1 MERCIWW
8 VLYTLWQRTDHV
20 VVFGTIY
27 TTTSHDHPHINNAD
41 PLDCPQPPLHTQTT
55 TMWPP
60 YQPNG
65 RTTTTDGEPTH
76 QSNGRTTMTASEPPH
91 QPNRHGDHRQRAA
104 SPPHQ
109 PNRRMTMT
117 DSEPPHQPNGRT
129 TTMDG
134 DQLVNGRSTTSR
146 R

>member
-8 VLYTLWQRTDHV
+8 VLYTLWQRTDHA

-41 PLDCPQPPLHTQTT
+41 PLDCPQPPLHTQIT

-65 RTTTTDGEPTH
+65 WTTTTDGEPTH
-76 QSNGRTTMTASEPPH
+76 QSNGRTTMTASE
-91 QPNRHGDHRQRAA
+91 
-104 SPPHQ
+104 PPHQ

-134 DQLVNGRSTTSR
+134 DQLVNGRATTSR